1 MNTRKIQLLLNKYFE
16 GNTSL
21 IEEQEIAHFFQ
32 NEKHISPELIPLK
45 AYFNS
50 ISSLSAA
57 TPSASFDEKLMGRL
71 EQEEKRSKKVRSFN
85 LRMYITSGIA
95 AAFMLML
102 GFQHIITP
110 DRTQHL
116 ITDPNEAMIVISQ
129 AFSQVNENMEKG
141 LKDIHYIGG
150 INQAT
155 KTISRI
161 QMMNEAAEKAV
172 KVHYLN
178 KGMKAFQQIE
188 NIPKS
193 NQ

>member
-1 MNTRKIQLLLNKYFE
+1 MSTKTIQLLLNKYFE
-16 GNTSL
+16 GNTTR
-21 IEEQEIAHFFQ
+21 IEDQEIFDFFQ

-50 ISSLSAA
+50 ISSLAAA
-57 TPSASFDEKLMGRL
+57 TPSPDFDEKLMARL
-71 EQEEKRSKKVRSFN
+71 EQEEKKSKKVKTFN

-95 AAFMLML
+95 AAFMLMI
-102 GFQHIITP
+102 GFQQIITP
-110 DRTQHL
+110 DKNQHL
-116 ITDPNEAMIVISQ
+116 ITNPNEAIVIISQ
-129 AFSQVNENMEKG
+129 AFAQVNGNMEKG

-161 QMMNEAAEKAV
+161 QMMNDAAEKAV